1 RGPAPCPPAAAGDTR
16 RDECSQRHC
25 PHRRTSGP
33 GTDLKTTEPPQ
44 HSPPAPVSRSQI
56 IGLIA
61 RHLNEASGA
70 AARPGSARSLD
81 PPGHEPQTWQ
91 LSGKQ
96 ETPVTHAQSSRQNP
110 PTKPSRAARLPS
122 VRDNSCSIASI
133 DAPSKR

>member
-1 RGPAPCPPAAAGDTR
+1 MAAIGETGDASNARPVKPPEPRKTPLTR
-16 RDECSQRHC
+16 PRSFRDECSQRHC

-56 IGLIA
+56 IGLMA
-61 RHLNEASGA
+61 GHLKDASGA

-110 PTKPSRAARLPS
+110 AKPP
-122 VRDNSCSIASI
+122 
-133 DAPSKR
+133 